1 MKLIDGPM
9 QAMYVLSTSKQGGSG
24 KNKKKLWLRGQRRHR
39 ALCYEKMAV
48 ERRDTP
54 VT

>member
-9 QAMYVLSTSKQGGSG
+9 QAMYVLSTSRQRGSS
-24 KNKKKLWLRGQRRHR
+24 KNKKNWLRGQRGHR

-48 ERRDTP
+48 EHRDTP